1 VGYRYNYKQPLIK
14 DSQMKIRQA
23 LLASKSAELFSD
35 LKECFAKHQLDITL
49 VQASA
54 MDPFVDA
61 CQSQSFQVVLY
72 DSGFDE
78 FSLDHALH
86 LVAKHLKK
94 CPLFVI
100 FDDLNEGKITSAIRQ
115 GAASFCLKSH
125 LSGLIT
131 QLQTESAASSDTEAS
146 LHHILRGFLEE
157 STDSIW
163 VKDTQS
169 KYLLINPAG
178 ARFLSKP
185 AEDIIGKTDFDLFP
199 LDTADK
205 IARTDIEVMQTG
217 ITQTVEDLLITHDG
231 RKRTFLAV
239 KGVWRNEW
247 GEVSGVIGT
256 VRDITERKQT
266 EETLRESEER
276 FRLLVEGVKDHAIYL
291 LDPEGLVS
299 SWNIGAERLQGYH
312 ADEILGCHFS
322 RFYLTDSQ
330 SNDNLQNSLLL
341 ATENGCHI
349 QECVQVRQD
358 GSQYWAHIIITPLYT
373 PQNTL
378 IGFSTVVRDMTEQ
391 RNAEEALKGYATKL
405 EQSNRDLEHFAAI
418 ASHDLQA
425 PLRKVRL
432 FSQML
437 EEHTGA
443 EGKDIAHRMQSA
455 VEKMQ
460 HFITDLLELSRINR
474 KGRPFQA
481 VNLNTAIERVKDDLE
496 LIIKETNATIRT
508 SQLGSVFGDQ
518 PQLEQLFLNL
528 LGNSLKFRRE
538 SVQPEINISGQK
550 LHNGFYQLIIQDNG
564 IGFKEEYLG
573 KIFLPFE
580 RLHGAASK
588 FPGTGMGLAICK
600 KIIDRH
606 GGTITAKSIEG
617 EGSTFILALPVFIE
631 QNQETSLP
639 ALS

>member
-1 VGYRYNYKQPLIK
+1 
-14 DSQMKIRQA
+14 MKIHRV
-23 LLASKSAELFSD
+23 LLASQSAELFFD
-35 LKECFAKHQLDITL
+35 LKRCFAEHQLDIAL
-49 VQASA
+49 VQATA
-54 MDPFVDA
+54 MDQFVNA
-61 CQSQSFQVVLY
+61 CQSQSFQAVLY
-72 DSGFDE
+72 DSGFPE
-78 FSLDHALH
+78 CSLGQALH
-86 LVAKHLKK
+86 QVAKHLRK

-100 FDDLNEGKITSAIRQ
+100 FDELNEGSVTSAIRQ
-115 GAASFCLKSH
+115 GAASFCLKSR
-125 LSGLIT
+125 LSGLIN
-131 QLQTESAASSDTEAS
+131 QLETEPAPEVDAEAD
-146 LHHILRGFLEE
+146 LHHILQGFLEE

-163 VKDTQS
+163 VKDTHS

-178 ARFLSKP
+178 ARFLSKS
-185 AEDIIGKTDFDLFP
+185 AEEIIGKTDFDLFP

-205 IARTDIEVMQTG
+205 IARTDLEVMQTG

-231 RKRTFLAV
+231 KKRTFLAV

-247 GEVSGVIGT
+247 GEVAGVIGT
-256 VRDITERKQT
+256 VRDISERKQT

-291 LDPEGLVS
+291 LDPAGMVS

-322 RFYLTDSQ
+322 RFYLPDNQ
-330 SNDNLQNSLLL
+330 STDNLQNSLLL
-341 ATENGCHI
+341 ATNNGCHT
-349 QECVQVRQD
+349 QECIQVRKD
-358 GSQYWAHIIITPLYT
+358 GTQYWAHIIITPLYT
-373 PQNTL
+373 PQNAL

-391 RNAEEALKGYATKL
+391 RSAEDALKNYATKL
-405 EQSNRDLEHFAAI
+405 EQSNRDLEQFAAI

-437 EEHTGA
+437 EEHTGP

-481 VNLNTAIERVKDDLE
+481 VDLNKAIERVKDDLE
-496 LIIKETNATIRT
+496 LIIKESNATINT
-508 SQLGSVFGDQ
+508 NHLGLVLGDQ

-538 SVQPEINISGQK
+538 GVQPEIKITGQEQR
-550 LHNGFYQLIIQDNG
+550 NGFYQLMIQDNG
-564 IGFKEEYLG
+564 IGFKEEYLE

-580 RLHGAASK
+580 RLHSAASK

-617 EGSTFILALPVFIE
+617 EGSTFILDLPVFVG
-631 QNQETSLP
+631 QSQETALP